1 MNEHVHY
8 LDKVCR
14 EYCMSGSEVY
24 NILISKDDEK
34 FPLSYDTIK
43 YMVLK
48 EISVEILKEIFTL
61 AELKSIFYDIKI
73 KKIKNLETKKF
84 IISIN

>member
-1 MNEHVHY
+1 
-8 LDKVCR
+8 
-14 EYCMSGSEVY
+14 MSGSEVY